1 MTVMPQAE
9 LDRTTA
15 RALVEAGYM
24 PLAHYIE
31 MFEPHL
37 ALQEVASPSTA
48 PESKWKKLEGLLS
61 GMPFHH
67 R

>member
-1 MTVMPQAE
+1 MPQ

-24 PLAHYIE
+24 PLSRYIE

-37 ALQEVASPSTA
+37 TLQEVASPDTA
-48 PESKWKKLEGLLS
+48 PRDDWEKLERALMS
-61 GMPFHH
+61 TTFV
-67 R
+67 RK

>member
-1 MTVMPQAE
+1 MPQ

-24 PLAHYIE
+24 PLSHYIE

-37 ALQEVASPSTA
+37 RLQEVESPSTA
-48 PESKWKKLEGLLS
+48 PDDKWKKLERLFAS
-61 GMPFHH
+61 ITFTHK
-67 R
+67 